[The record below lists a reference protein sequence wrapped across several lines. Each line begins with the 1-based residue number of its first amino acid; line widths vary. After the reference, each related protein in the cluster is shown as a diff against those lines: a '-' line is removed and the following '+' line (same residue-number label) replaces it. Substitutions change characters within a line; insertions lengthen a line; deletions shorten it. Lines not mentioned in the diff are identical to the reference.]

1 MVISHR
7 KHRMKCSLRLSVC
20 SCHAL
25 SSHIALIP
33 SGKYCKNSTPRR
45 LSICKDRN
53 KEGKEWKI
61 LNISWCFGLVLKPFL
76 FYVWLNKREII
87 NAINRY
93 MRDKKVNSSLQR
105 RIGAYIEYQYKRQ
118 RSRDESLE
126 QGIIMKLAPNLRE
139 ELIYEAHAS
148 LFDSIP
154 WMKYFSAEF
163 IKSLAFSI
171 EEYNYSEKEII
182 YQVGRW

>member
-1 MVISHR
+1 
-7 KHRMKCSLRLSVC
+7 
-20 SCHAL
+20 
-25 SSHIALIP
+25 
-33 SGKYCKNSTPRR
+33 
-45 LSICKDRN
+45 
-53 KEGKEWKI
+53 
-61 LNISWCFGLVLKPFL
+61 
-76 FYVWLNKREII
+76 
-87 NAINRY
+87 

-182 YQVGRW
+182 YQVGRLLNLSLKLISLLNLFLDGHRRRGWDKFLRVIFLERRESRVLYPLQWRTPVRYCLWASDSPRQWVWQGSTEKLLAIEDV

>member
-1 MVISHR
+1 M
-7 KHRMKCSLRLSVC
+7 
-20 SCHAL
+20 
-25 SSHIALIP
+25 
-33 SGKYCKNSTPRR
+33 
-45 LSICKDRN
+45 
-53 KEGKEWKI
+53 
-61 LNISWCFGLVLKPFL
+61 
-76 FYVWLNKREII
+76 

-105 RIGAYIEYQYKRQ
+105 RIGAYIEYQYKKQ

-139 ELIYEAHAS
+139 ELIYEAHVS

-163 IKSLAFSI
+163 IKSLAFFI

-182 YQVGRW
+182 YQVEDSILIFISLYSNFSFC